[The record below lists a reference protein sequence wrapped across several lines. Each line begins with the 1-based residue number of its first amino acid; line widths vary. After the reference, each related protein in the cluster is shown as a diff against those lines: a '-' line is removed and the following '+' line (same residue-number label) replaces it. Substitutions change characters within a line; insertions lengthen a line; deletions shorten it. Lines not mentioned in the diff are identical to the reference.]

1 MKLEKKY
8 LYLTTVVAV
17 ILLSF
22 IGTAVYQMQH
32 ERYAPVYID
41 MQALQKTQIS
51 SEELRA
57 FLKTWIKY
65 CEDEGHHPEIPQ
77 LSYDTT
83 DGKSQLDPALSTWLS
98 NRGWDVNR
106 FIYIDNRLRIIM
118 STIMRDKEILKKQQL
133 MKDGAI
139 NSGNPAVSETL
150 RREAQAQQK
159 NLNIEKIS
167 AEERHMVEPQ
177 LEALR
182 TLLKEPK
189 I

>member
-8 LYLTTVVAV
+8 LYLTSVVVA
-17 ILLSF
+17 ILLFF

-32 ERYAPVYID
+32 ERYAPVYSNV
-41 MQALQKTQIS
+41 QAMQKTQIS

-65 CEDEGHHPEIPQ
+65 CEDKGHCPEIPQ

-83 DGKSQLDPALSTWLS
+83 DGESQVDSALSTWLS

-106 FIYIDNRLRIIM
+106 FLYIDNRLRIIM
-118 STIMRDKEILKKQQL
+118 STIIRDKEILKKQQL
-133 MKDGAI
+133 MKDGAK
-139 NSGNPAVSETL
+139 NSGNQAVSETL

-167 AEERHMVEPQ
+167 TEERHMVEPQ
-177 LEALR
+177 LEVLKA
-182 TLLKEPK
+182 LLKGPK
-189 I
+189 N